1 MNDAKAVEE
10 RLRAIMHSWLM
21 PIEPGCEQHLTQLIR
36 DAAQRVEV
44 QGFAADPGKLWE
56 AENNFRML
64 LTEMTRQAG
73 ALGLQELHEPTF
85 FNSLSRLCP
94 IWPFC

>member
-1 MNDAKAVEE
+1 MNDVKAVEE

-21 PIEPGCEQHLTQLIR
+21 PIEPGCEHHLSQLIR
-36 DAAQRVEV
+36 QAAQRVEAE
-44 QGFAADPGKLWE
+44 GFTANPGKLWE
-56 AENNFRML
+56 AENNFRKL

-73 ALGLQELHEPTF
+73 ALGLHELYEPTYV
-85 FNSLSRLCP
+85 NSLSRLCP